1 MLDLARER
9 GVHDMSIRTLA
20 GAVRA
25 APGSL
30 TYHYGTKDSVF
41 ATCARLLGSWLAR
54 DLEDRLE
61 AGGWEAVFPDG
72 GSAPSRDDA
81 EYALR
86 WHVWIQLSAFALDS
100 PSVAAPVLA
109 AEERMAGLLT
119 GRSGPSGPRRAE
131 CSVDELALWA
141 MFKTLAMTLL
151 QPESTLTRDA
161 ALAAMER
168 TVRR

>member
-20 GAVRA
+20 TAVRA

-30 TYHYGTKDSVF
+30 TYHYATKDSVF
-41 ATCARLLGSWLAR
+41 ATCARFLGFWLAC
-54 DLEDRLE
+54 DLEDRL
-61 AGGWEAVFPDG
+61 ATGGWAAGLPDRG
-72 GSAPSRDDA
+72 GPSHDDA

-100 PSVAAPVLA
+100 PTLAAPVLA
-109 AEERMAGLLT
+109 GEERMAAVLS
-119 GRSGPSGPRRAE
+119 GRPGTATADRGESRAE
-131 CSVDELALWA
+131 DLAIWA

-151 QPESTLTRDA
+151 QPEGTLAKGA
-161 ALAAMER
+161 AVEAMEWAEQP
-168 TVRR
+168 